1 MFRRWAE
8 ARMYRRTVQIAVSA
22 LRRASRTADALAKLK
37 LLDLA
42 EQKLKDASWLDPEA
56 SQDGFQAGLDEIQR
70 SRGDALRNQALPA
83 VERLL
88 EAAEADLGDRNAF
101 LRPAGELL
109 AFVFHYAP
117 EEANAQALSAR
128 LRQLGGQQPPYQPA
142 TPLRE
147 QYHRPRAGVGCAVFL
162 VGLLAALAIV
172 CIALQ

>member
-8 ARMYRRTVQIAVSA
+8 ARMYRRTVQVAVSA
-22 LRRASRTADALAKLK
+22 LRRASRAADAREKLK

-42 EQKLKDASWLDPEA
+42 EQKLKDALWLDPEA
-56 SQDGFQAGLDEIQR
+56 SPDGFQTGLDEIER
-70 SRGDALRNQALPA
+70 SRRDTLRSQALPA

-88 EAAEADLGDRNAF
+88 EAAEADLGDQDAF

-109 AFVFHYAP
+109 AFVFHYDP

-128 LRQLGGQQPPYQPA
+128 FRQLGGKQSPYQPVR
-142 TPLRE
+142 PLSE

-162 VGLLAALAIV
+162 VGLLAALAVV
-172 CIALQ
+172 CTVLQ